1 MKLGIYTGT
10 IYNDE
15 DKTVECTLDIT
26 EKTSLDQDKKV
37 NKIYM
42 SRHARCLNCAGCM
55 KDNKRRL

>member
-10 IYNDE
+10 IYKDK

-26 EKTSLDQDKKV
+26 EKTSLDQDKV

-42 SRHARCLNCAGCM
+42 SRHARCLNCAGCI
-55 KDNKRRL
+55 KDDKRRS